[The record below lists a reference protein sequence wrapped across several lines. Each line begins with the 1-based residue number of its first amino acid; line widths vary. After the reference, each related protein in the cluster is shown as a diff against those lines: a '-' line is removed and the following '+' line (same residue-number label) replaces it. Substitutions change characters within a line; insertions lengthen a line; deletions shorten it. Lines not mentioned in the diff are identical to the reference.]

1 MAVLTEVRS
10 DGTLLITGTEAQDV
24 LIGGAGNDEL
34 NAFGSNSSLD
44 GGPGSDLLLSL
55 GADSTMVGGQGDD
68 LLFAFGANNTASYS
82 FTLNKEPAES
92 KTLTFTD
99 WLSEKYGKDF
109 GDELPDFERGHHHH
123 HHGHGKHHHDHGKH
137 HHHHAKH
144 DHHHG
149 HHHKHGGCDDHHS
162 HEWGLSQSFFAK
174 NYAEW
179 IREVVVADLLAQG
192 LDLDVNGDGEIGVRL
207 NAKDPDG
214 TPWIEGLSDDEL
226 SAIFG
231 DRDEVTLRHHHHGH
245 DKWYSNSYTSSSSG
259 DGDATISSSD
269 GNDMIF
275 GFSPDDTLRFDFTA
289 DAAWNAGMDP
299 AEELAYLRSFFS
311 VELVDP
317 DGLGSNSATKVSA
330 GDFSVTLMDQLF
342 GDDNNDGVNDVF
354 AQIEI
359 FVNGDAIV

>member
-1 MAVLTEVRS
+1 MALIFGNSPNDTLNG
-10 DGTLLITGTEAQDV
+10 GTDD
-24 LIGGAGNDEL
+24 DEIQS
-34 NAFGSNSSLD
+34 FGDNSSLD
-44 GGPGSDLLLSL
+44 GGAGNDLLLSF

-82 FTLNKEPAES
+82 FTLSKEPGEAEPQ
-92 KTLTFTD
+92 KFTD

-109 GDELPDFERGHHHH
+109 GDELPDFEHGHHHH
-123 HHGHGKHHHDHGKH
+123 HHGHGKHHHHHGKHHHDHGKH

-174 NYAEW
+174 NYGEW
-179 IREVVVADLLAQG
+179 IRDVVVADLLAQG

-207 NAKDPDG
+207 NAKDADG
-214 TPWIEGLSDDEL
+214 TPWIEGLSDDQL

-245 DKWYSNSYTSSSSG
+245 DASYSNSYVSSASEG
-259 DGDATISSSD
+259 EATVASSD

-299 AEELAYLRSFFS
+299 AEELALLESFFS

-317 DGLGSNSATKVSA
+317 DGIGFNTATKVSTD
-330 GDFSVTLMDQLF
+330 DFSVTLMEQLF
-342 GDDNNDGVNDVF
+342 GDTDNDGVNDVF
-354 AQIEI
+354 AQIDI
-359 FVNGDAIV
+359 YVNGDLIG